1 MDDLLQSEHSV
12 GENSRE
18 GARRPGRMALC
29 LLATAIAALSIAVAT
44 ALASTGALTPQGCIA
59 DVGDL
64 AGCGTT
70 QQGLAAAFGV
80 ATSPDGKS
88 VYVASE
94 IDDAV
99 VRFDRNITTG
109 ALTPQGCIA
118 DVGDAAGCGTTQQ
131 GLDGAI
137 GVAVSPDGKSVY
149 AASFLDNAVVRF
161 DRNTTTGALTPAGC
175 IADVGDAAGCGTT
188 QQGLGEA
195 VGVAVTPDG
204 KSVYVASQADDA
216 IVRFDRNITTGAL
229 TPQGCIADVGDAAGC
244 GTTQQGLDGAGG
256 VAVSADGK
264 SVYVASNL
272 DSAVVRFDRN
282 TTSGALTGQGCIAD
296 VGDTA
301 GCGTTQQGL
310 DGATGVAVSPDGKSA
325 YVASQNDFAIVRFDR
340 NTTTGALSGQG
351 CIADVG
357 DAAGCGA
364 TQQGL
369 DGASGVAASP
379 DAKSVYVASNGDS
392 AIVRFDRN
400 TTPGAL
406 TGQGCI
412 ADVGDLAG
420 CGATQ
425 QGLDSAKGVAVSA
438 DAKSAYVASSGD
450 SAIVRFNREDP
461 PETQID
467 SGPSGI
473 TNDPT
478 PTFTF
483 SSDEV
488 NVTFGCSVD
497 GAAFGACSGPA
508 SHTTGVLADG
518 AHTFEVR
525 AADAFGTADSS
536 PASRAFTVD
545 TIAPAAPA
553 IAGSSPA
560 SPANDNNP
568 ELVGS
573 AEAGSTVNL
582 YTSADCTG
590 SPAATDTAANFA
602 SPVITVA
609 VANDSTTTFKAT
621 ATDAVGNTSPCS
633 AGLTYVEDST
643 APETTVDS
651 GPSDG
656 SRTNDATPA
665 FGFTSSEAGSSFQCK
680 VDSSAYAACSS
691 PNTIAAL
698 ADGSHSF
705 EVRATDQAGNADPT
719 PASRSFTVDTRAPNT
734 KLTGGPP
741 PLTTKHTATFKFK
754 STERGSSFKCKL
766 DRQRYKPCRSPK
778 TYKHLKRGKHAFKVR
793 ATDRAG
799 NLDPTPA
806 NRGWRIR

>member
-1 MDDLLQSEHSV
+1 MIPRARGLGQGELQQSVMDDLLQSEHSV

-99 VRFDRNITTG
+99 VRFDRN
-109 ALTPQGCIA
+109 
-118 DVGDAAGCGTTQQ
+118 
-131 GLDGAI
+131 
-137 GVAVSPDGKSVY
+137 
-149 AASFLDNAVVRF
+149 
-161 DRNTTTGALTPAGC
+161 TTTGALTPPGC

-282 TTSGALTGQGCIAD
+282 TTSGA
-296 VGDTA
+296 DTA

-357 DAAGCGA
+357 DA
-364 TQQGL
+364 
-369 DGASGVAASP
+369 
-379 DAKSVYVASNGDS
+379 
-392 AIVRFDRN
+392 
-400 TTPGAL
+400 
-406 TGQGCI
+406 
-412 ADVGDLAG
+412 AG

-536 PASRAFTVD
+536 PASRAFTV
-545 TIAPAAPA
+545 
-553 IAGSSPA
+553 
-560 SPANDNNP
+560 
-568 ELVGS
+568 
-573 AEAGSTVNL
+573 
-582 YTSADCTG
+582 
-590 SPAATDTAANFA
+590 
-602 SPVITVA
+602 
-609 VANDSTTTFKAT
+609 
-621 ATDAVGNTSPCS
+621 
-633 AGLTYVEDST
+633 
-643 APETTVDS
+643 
-651 GPSDG
+651 
-656 SRTNDATPA
+656 
-665 FGFTSSEAGSSFQCK
+665 
-680 VDSSAYAACSS
+680 
-691 PNTIAAL
+691 
-698 ADGSHSF
+698 
-705 EVRATDQAGNADPT
+705 
-719 PASRSFTVDTRAPNT
+719 
-734 KLTGGPP
+734 
-741 PLTTKHTATFKFK
+741 
-754 STERGSSFKCKL
+754 
-766 DRQRYKPCRSPK
+766 
-778 TYKHLKRGKHAFKVR
+778 
-793 ATDRAG
+793 
-799 NLDPTPA
+799 
-806 NRGWRIR
+806 

>member
-1 MDDLLQSEHSV
+1 MIPRARGLGQGELQQSVMDDLLQSEHSV

-88 VYVASE
+88 VYAASE
-94 IDDAV
+94 I
-99 VRFDRNITTG
+99 
-109 ALTPQGCIA
+109 
-118 DVGDAAGCGTTQQ
+118 
-131 GLDGAI
+131 
-137 GVAVSPDGKSVY
+137 
-149 AASFLDNAVVRF
+149 DNAVVRF

-244 GTTQQGLDGAGG
+244 GTTQQGLDGA
-256 VAVSADGK
+256 
-264 SVYVASNL
+264 
-272 DSAVVRFDRN
+272 
-282 TTSGALTGQGCIAD
+282 
-296 VGDTA
+296 
-301 GCGTTQQGL
+301 
-310 DGATGVAVSPDGKSA
+310 TGVAVSPDGKSA

-340 NTTTGALSGQG
+340 NTTTGALS
-351 CIADVG
+351 
-357 DAAGCGA
+357 
-364 TQQGL
+364 
-369 DGASGVAASP
+369 
-379 DAKSVYVASNGDS
+379 
-392 AIVRFDRN
+392 
-400 TTPGAL
+400 
-406 TGQGCI
+406 GQGCI

-545 TIAPAAPA
+545 TTAPVAPA
-553 IAGSSPA
+553 ITASSPA

-568 ELVGS
+568 ELTGS
-573 AEAGSTVNL
+573 AEAGSTVSL

-602 SPVITVA
+602 APGVTATVA
-609 VANDSTTTFKAT
+609 DDSTTSYTAT
-621 ATDAVGNTSPCS
+621 ATDTTGHTSPCS

-643 APETTVDS
+643 APETTIAS
-651 GPSDG
+651 GPANG
-656 SRTNDATPA
+656 STTNDRTPA
-665 FGFTSSEAGSSFQCK
+665 FGFSSSEAGSSFECK
-680 VDSSAYAACSS
+680 VDGGSFAACSS
-691 PNTIAAL
+691 PNTTAAL
-698 ADGSHSF
+698 ADGAHTF
-705 EVRATDQAGNADPT
+705 KVRATDHAGNTDPT
-719 PASRSFTVDTRAPNT
+719 PASRSFTVDTHAPNT

-741 PLTTKHTATFKFK
+741 PVTTKHTATFKFK

-766 DRQRYKPCRSPK
+766 DRQRFKRCRSPK
-778 TYKHLKRGKHAFKVR
+778 TYKHLKRGKHAFKVE
-793 ATDRAG
+793 AIDRAG
-799 NLDPTPA
+799 DVDRTPA
-806 NRGWRIR
+806 KRSWRIT